1 MAQVNKAFKK
11 YFINE
16 DNQEKN
22 FRTME
27 VEESFHTFYRE
38 VAPYYNSNTTT
49 IINNIL
55 REWIDI
61 HHYDIK
67 KDIIS
72 KIGNVKIKHSR

>member
-1 MAQVNKAFKK
+1 MTEANKAFKK
-11 YFINE
+11 YFIEE
-16 DNQEKN
+16 DNKEKN

-27 VEESFHTFYRE
+27 VEDTLLAFYE
-38 VAPYYNSNTTT
+38 DAAPYYNSNTTT

-55 REWIDI
+55 REWIDT

-72 KIGNVKIKHSR
+72 KIGNVKIKHNG